1 MPSGRTASS
10 WTGPALNLDPT
21 GLLVAPGTAPE
32 GRLRGLHQDS
42 LTQPPGEVTAPS
54 SWMTQGPSPLLQT
67 SRAHV
72 GAGARPGAH
81 GSGQLLPPAQG
92 PGGPG
97 LTSALVQRT
106 AFPWHS
112 RGGPAFPFN
121 SLASL
126 LNGKCL
132 ISIWALTKWNFPSVM
147 EVTSALSQARQGAGA
162 RIPTAGHSAGR
173 LPPERASSAAP

>member
-1 MPSGRTASS
+1 
-10 WTGPALNLDPT
+10 
-21 GLLVAPGTAPE
+21 
-32 GRLRGLHQDS
+32 
-42 LTQPPGEVTAPS
+42 
-54 SWMTQGPSPLLQT
+54 MTQGPSPLLQS

-92 PGGPG
+92 PGG

-106 AFPWHS
+106 AFPWRS

-121 SLASL
+121 SLASP

-147 EVTSALSQARQGAGA
+147 EVMSALSQARQGAGA
-162 RIPTAGHSAGR
+162 RILTAGHSAGR
-173 LPPERASSAAP
+173 PPPERASSTAL